1 MAKALVGVI
10 LGSRADFNVMRRG
23 LESLRM
29 MGVPY
34 ALEFLSAH
42 RTPDRL
48 AQWARK
54 ASDNGIEAIICGA
67 GGSAQLA
74 GAVACHTLVPVIAV
88 PIDSTPLRGQDA
100 LYTLVQQPL
109 GTPVATVGINNSENA
124 AFLVAQILA
133 IKYPAFREV
142 LAHTRAAAAQR
153 LDATGKEL
161 VGEFPDLCDPARTT
175 GASAPRGREEED
187 TDPGSDPGARN
198 GDSGVIRPGARV
210 VGNSKLVP
218 TPRPQEPGTPTGD
231 PALDAETPTLVVPR
245 PRPYPAPPSDEDLA
259 PAMFMKPRIATP
271 TPRSARDVVAEFLH
285 SVEPG
290 RRPMTAEF
298 DKALA
303 SVETKVFQVDRA
315 EPDEDVLSHAMMV
328 LLEGGIVAFPTDTV
342 YGLAVDATNAD
353 AVRRLYEVK
362 GATASSK
369 SLSILIHDGGAL
381 DGLVKEVPPP
391 IESVLD
397 VYWPGGL
404 TVIFAKHPNVLA
416 SVTESPSIAI
426 RIPDDPIALR
436 LMAMVQKP
444 LAVIN
449 AAVPNQQPA
458 TDGKQVLERY
468 EGKIECLLDAGP
480 CRSGKASSVISVIT
494 EPYELLREGAI
505 PARDLKRALGDKMK
519 DPV

>member
-1 MAKALVGVI
+1 MQ
-10 LGSRADFNVMRRG
+10 GSKKPPIRR
-23 LESLRM
+23 
-29 MGVPY
+29 
-34 ALEFLSAH
+34 
-42 RTPDRL
+42 D
-48 AQWARK
+48 
-54 ASDNGIEAIICGA
+54 
-67 GGSAQLA
+67 
-74 GAVACHTLVPVIAV
+74 
-88 PIDSTPLRGQDA
+88 
-100 LYTLVQQPL
+100 
-109 GTPVATVGINNSENA
+109 
-124 AFLVAQILA
+124 
-133 IKYPAFREV
+133 
-142 LAHTRAAAAQR
+142 
-153 LDATGKEL
+153 
-161 VGEFPDLCDPARTT
+161 
-175 GASAPRGREEED
+175 
-187 TDPGSDPGARN
+187 
-198 GDSGVIRPGARV
+198 
-210 VGNSKLVP
+210 
-218 TPRPQEPGTPTGD
+218 
-231 PALDAETPTLVVPR
+231 
-245 PRPYPAPPSDEDLA
+245 
-259 PAMFMKPRIATP
+259 
-271 TPRSARDVVAEFLH
+271 
-285 SVEPG
+285 
-290 RRPMTAEF
+290 
-298 DKALA
+298 
-303 SVETKVFQVDRA
+303 DRA